1 MNPNLTAILI
11 DDERSAISNLTQ
23 LIRQFCRGV
32 SIVATAENATEGI
45 REIQEHKPDVVFLD
59 IEMPG
64 GTGFDMLACFAE
76 RDFDVVFVTS
86 YNQHAIKAFKYS
98 AVDYLLKPVDIDEL
112 VQSVERIRQRRK
124 EPGPSDNLSGL
135 MQNLKSG
142 IPFKLGIAT
151 TEGKQY
157 IDIQDIV
164 RLEADGSY
172 TTIYRKNEPKLVV
185 SRNLGEYEQLLQDQP
200 FFRIHHSHL
209 IHLSYVAGYTK
220 KEGGWISMNDGSEIP
235 VARRRKELFEQMMRK
250 FSRE

>member
-1 MNPNLTAILI
+1 MNQELKAILI

-23 LIRQFCRGV
+23 LIGQFCPGV

-45 REIQEHKPDVVFLD
+45 REIQEKKPDVVFLD

-64 GTGFDMLACFAE
+64 GTGFDLLACFAE
-76 RDFDVVFVTS
+76 RNFDVVFVTS

-98 AVDYLLKPVDIDEL
+98 AVDYLLKPVDIDDL
-112 VQSVERIRQRRK
+112 VQSVERIQQRRGTSGK
-124 EPGPSDNLSGL
+124 TDNLSGL
-135 MQNLKSG
+135 MQNLESG
-142 IPFKLGIAT
+142 MPVKLGIAT

-157 IDIQDIV
+157 IDIQDII

-172 TTIYRKNEPKLVV
+172 TTIYLKNEPKLVV

-209 IHLSYVAGYTK
+209 VHLPFVAGYTK
-220 KEGGWISMNDGSEIP
+220 QEGGWITMNDGSQIP
-235 VARRRKELFEQMMRK
+235 LARRRKELFEQMMRK
-250 FSRE
+250 ISRE